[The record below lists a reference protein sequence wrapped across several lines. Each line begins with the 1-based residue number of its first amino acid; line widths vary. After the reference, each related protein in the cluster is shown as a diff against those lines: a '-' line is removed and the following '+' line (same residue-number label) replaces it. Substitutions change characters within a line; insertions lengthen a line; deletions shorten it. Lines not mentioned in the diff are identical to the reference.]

1 MRTPLAATASASSQ
15 AIATVEA
22 WRAMAVQHD
31 FAQAAALLH
40 PDAVLHSP
48 LDHQIVPGGL
58 QVAGILGMAFSL
70 YSRFSYGEPLWRHGG
85 LQVALPFEGQMGAH
99 TARGV
104 DLLTLDSQGRVTA
117 VEIFLRP
124 LAVVAYLAER
134 VAQAQ
139 PA

>member
-1 MRTPLAATASASSQ
+1 MHTPLASTARAPSQ
-15 AIATVEA
+15 TIATVEA
-22 WRAMAVQHD
+22 WRAMAARRD
-31 FAQAAALLH
+31 FGHAAALLH

-58 QVAGILGMAFSL
+58 QVAGILGMAFGL
-70 YSRFSYGEPLWRHGG
+70 YSRFFYGEALWSPGG
-85 LQVALPFEGQMGAH
+85 HQVALPFEGQMGDH
-99 TARGV
+99 LARGV
-104 DLLTLDSQGRVTA
+104 DLLTLDGQGQVTV

-124 LAVVAYLAER
+124 LAVVAYLAKQ